1 MSDIINEVVVGSRED
16 CDLLADF
23 FRKAGLVLLP
33 CDDVLKGTKGY
44 LCYFER
50 QGNRVL
56 RTPDERSL
64 LEVDGKVEEVVENEL
79 IFSWRFAD
87 PIREVVVCEGEN
99 VVEIMKRCLSEPGWI
114 RADDPKKLRAGFANY
129 ALSLCFYFPITEIRG
144 MPDDIVK
151 HFNDWRREHSDQSTS
166 TK

>member
-1 MSDIINEVVVGSRED
+1 MKNIINEVVVRSQED

-23 FRKAGLVLLP
+23 FRKAGLNLLP
-33 CDDVLKGTKGY
+33 YDDVLKGTKGH
-44 LCYFER
+44 LCHFER

-64 LEVDGKVEEVVENEL
+64 SEVDGKVEEVVENEL

-87 PIREVVVCEGEN
+87 PIAKVVVCEGEN
-99 VVEIMKRCLSEPGWI
+99 VVENMKRCLSEPGWI
-114 RADDPKKLRAGFANY
+114 KADDPIKLRVGFANY
-129 ALSLCFYFPITEIRG
+129 AMSLCFYFPVKEIRG

-151 HFNDWRREHSDQSTS
+151 NFNDWRREHGDIAP
-166 TK
+166 